1 MKYAFVFL
9 FLLGISIL
17 FYSFENTTEKLPAT
31 KEELGKRL
39 FFEKKL
45 SRDNS
50 ISCASCHIPEYAFSD
65 TLDFSIGVGGRKGKR
80 NTPSAMNMASRE
92 IFFFDGRAATLEIQ
106 ATFPIQDHNEMDIN
120 IDKAVSKI
128 AQDKFYQKAF
138 KKIYKKSP
146 NKTNILSAIA
156 DYERSLESSSPFD
169 DYMNGDKNAISES
182 AKRGHKIFM
191 NPKNKCFD
199 CHFTPDF
206 TGDEF
211 RNIGL
216 FNGKDLN
223 DSGRYLITKNKND
236 IGKFKVPGLRNIAVT
251 GPYMHNG
258 MFKTLQEVIAYYNNP
273 IAKIPNAINTDT
285 LLHKPLLMSDNEMI
299 DLEEFLKTLTDPAFV
314 KKKP

>member
-9 FLLGISIL
+9 FLLGISIS
-17 FYSFENTTEKLPAT
+17 FYSFENTTEKLPVT
-31 KEELGKRL
+31 KEELGKLL

-138 KKIYKKSP
+138 KKIYKKNP
-146 NKTNILSAIA
+146 NKANILSAIA

-216 FNGKDLN
+216 FNGKELN
-223 DSGRYLITKNKND
+223 DSGRYLITKKKND

-258 MFKTLQEVIAYYNNP
+258 MFKTLQEIIAYYNNP

>member
-1 MKYAFVFL
+1 MKFRFIFL
-9 FLLGISIL
+9 LLLGISIS

-31 KEELGKRL
+31 KEELGKLL

-65 TLDFSIGVGGRKGKR
+65 TIAFSIGVGGRKGKR

-128 AQDKFYQKAF
+128 ALDKFYQKAF
-138 KKIYKKSP
+138 KKIYKKNP

-169 DYMNGDKNAISES
+169 DYMNGDQNAISES

-216 FNGKDLN
+216 FNGKELN
-223 DSGRYLITKNKND
+223 DCGRYFITKNKND

-258 MFKTLQEVIAYYNNP
+258 MFKTLLEVIAYYNNP

-299 DLEEFLKTLTDPAFV
+299 DLEEFLKTLTDPSFV

>member
-1 MKYAFVFL
+1 MKYTFVFL
-9 FLLGISIL
+9 FLLGISIT
-17 FYSFENTTEKLPAT
+17 FYSFENTTEKLPAN

-65 TLDFSIGVGGRKGKR
+65 TLDFSIGVEGRKGKR

-156 DYERSLESSSPFD
+156 DYERSLESSNPFD
-169 DYMNGDKNAISES
+169 DYMNGDQNAISES

-216 FNGKDLN
+216 FNGKELN
-223 DSGRYLITKNKND
+223 DSGRYLITKKKND

>member
-1 MKYAFVFL
+1 MKYTFVFL
-9 FLLGISIL
+9 FFLGISIS

-31 KEELGKRL
+31 IEELGKLL

-156 DYERSLESSSPFD
+156 DYERSLESSNPFD
-169 DYMNGDKNAISES
+169 DYMNGDKNALSES
-182 AKRGHKIFM
+182 AKRGHKVFM

-216 FNGKDLN
+216 FNGKELN

-299 DLEEFLKTLTDPAFV
+299 DLEEFLKTLTDPSFV
-314 KKKP
+314 KKKR